1 MTSFLSRF
9 RYLFKLNLYV
19 VSCYAGETLHFYE
32 EVYEH
37 GKIPEDD
44 TIRRIYMARHIM
56 EKFIVAGL
64 LFIHL
69 FINLSQVLSV

>member
-1 MTSFLSRF
+1 MF
-9 RYLFKLNLYV
+9 

-37 GKIPEDD
+37 GKIPEGDS
-44 TIRRIYMARHIM
+44 IRGIYMARHIM

-64 LFIHL
+64 VSNIHL
-69 FINLSQVLSV
+69 LSS

>member
-1 MTSFLSRF
+1 MFDVFTFHCSSPALDVLMLSCD
-9 RYLFKLNLYV
+9 L

-37 GKIPEDD
+37 GKIPEGDS
-44 TIRRIYMARHIM
+44 IRRIYMARHIM

-64 LFIHL
+64 VSNIHL
-69 FINLSQVLSV
+69 LSS